1 MAARLLVS
9 RIDADR
15 ERGSPVAY
23 AN

>member
-9 RIDADR
+9 RIDAAR